1 MMQNTVDWLHQPGN
15 LYILLHQVLFLLS
28 GLCTTLGTQ
37 WIFYNGAASKVAI
50 VTNETSLFQY

>member
-1 MMQNTVDWLHQPGN
+1 
-15 LYILLHQVLFLLS
+15 VLFLLS